1 MRCLVFPLALA
12 ASLTLVGCGDTDADA
27 EGTTPTSDAMDAA
40 AARHGTS
47 GATAGSD
54 AAAEPV
60 DGESATVDSENQADG
75 ESTPEADAAADPE
88 DPDSS
93 VDPEGPTS
101 DSPCASPLVELQT
114 AKDPT
119 CAGGNVHRWPIGMA
133 PTACH
138 GWRAVDPS
146 GQQHDNSANAIGCGD
161 DGSFTFTQF
170 AGNLDCGG
178 SGVVKTYIADAC
190 AQDIPPALY
199 TKAINLACCED
210 LAHPDCVT
218 GAPSVTIPGGQTFLD
233 GVLCE

>member
-1 MRCLVFPLALA
+1 MRHPL
-12 ASLTLVGCGDTDADA
+12 LTLVSVAGLTLLGCGDGEMGPDEITPALGVMDVGPVSDDAT
-27 EGTTPTSDAMDAA
+27 GTPLTLDTATQPDEDD
-40 AARHGTS
+40 GTIV
-47 GATAGSD
+47 GSD
-54 AAAEPV
+54 SSLAPEEPPQ
-60 DGESATVDSENQADG
+60 G
-75 ESTPEADAAADPE
+75 
-88 DPDSS
+88 
-93 VDPEGPTS
+93 
-101 DSPCASPLVELQT
+101 SPCASPLVELQT